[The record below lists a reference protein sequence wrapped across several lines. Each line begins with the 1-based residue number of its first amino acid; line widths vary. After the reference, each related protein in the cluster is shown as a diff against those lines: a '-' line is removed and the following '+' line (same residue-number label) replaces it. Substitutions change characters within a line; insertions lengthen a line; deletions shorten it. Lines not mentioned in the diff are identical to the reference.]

1 MKIAKKLACL
11 LLTGM
16 ILLAQVPLTSFA
28 GTSESGENAGDFYF
42 TENTLTITSKN
53 GFELNDY
60 LINDV
65 SSQVLYDVIDGDVI
79 KVDENGNVTVVGN
92 GGPVTVTA
100 RAEIKGEKTRI
111 STIST
116 ISTLENGQSTR
127 SEISTTST
135 VEVLYKYT
143 ATMKIKVNLPDEE
156 SSGDDSGRGSS
167 NSGGGSSGGGGGRS
181 GLSAAANG
189 GTFQSSSGAMVTIS
203 THYLGNG
210 VRLTTGTISL
220 GGKTINV
227 MDKITP
233 MPDGSI
239 VRLYSVNGDMSGLT
253 FAGGGVVSEDGTT
266 IKTPEGKVFMMT
278 YATMCIVTDVNGAS
292 TGCFLNPE
300 TGQPVAFGED
310 TVLVQLGLDGQVH
323 AHFLNPQGYFYTGTV
338 TMNRST
344 FAFNEEGIMISYV

>member
-60 LINDV
+60 LLNDV

-100 RAEIKGEKTRI
+100 RAEMKGEDTKI
-111 STIST
+111 CTIST

-143 ATMKIKVNLPDEE
+143 TTMKIKVNLPDEE
-156 SSGDDSGRGSS
+156 SSGDDSSS
-167 NSGGGSSGGGGGRS
+167 GGSSGGGGGRS

-210 VRLTTGTISL
+210 VRLITGTISL

-227 MDKITP
+227 QDKITP

-239 VRLYSVNGDMSGLT
+239 VRLYSVDGDMSGLT
-253 FAGGGVVSEDGTT
+253 FAGGGVVSEDGAT

-278 YATMCIVTDVNGAS
+278 YATMCIVTDVNGVS

-310 TVLVQLGLDGQVH
+310 TVLMQLGLDGQVH
-323 AHFLNPQGYFYTGTV
+323 AHFINPQGYFYTGTV
-338 TMNRST
+338 TMNGST